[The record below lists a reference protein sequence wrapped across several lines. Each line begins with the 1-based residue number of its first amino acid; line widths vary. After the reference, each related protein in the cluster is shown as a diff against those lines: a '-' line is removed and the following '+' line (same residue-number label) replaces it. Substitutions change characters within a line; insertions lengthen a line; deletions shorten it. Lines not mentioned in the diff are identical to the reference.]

1 MGAVITGGSK
11 LQEPALSAAAVVAAT
26 AFALIVMELFFDV
39 DARSL
44 AICGAALLGT
54 GVMGVLVALAAQRW
68 TGRLGLSGQLTVFT
82 ALALTIAIANVMVA
96 AALMFLSTHDLRV
109 LIVLCGY
116 ALLATIGPAVLMTR
130 SVSRRVGALREAA
143 GEIASG
149 RLTARVADGGN
160 DEVSQLATAFNRMA
174 EALGEA
180 NARRQELE
188 QARRDLFAAISHDLR
203 TPLASIR
210 VMVEALADGV
220 VDDEQTRMRYL
231 KTMGVQTQQLSAL
244 IDDLFE
250 LATIDAGELSLRL
263 ELLKVEDVMRETLD
277 TFQAQAEQAHI
288 HLAFEPAT
296 GTLPVAADPQRL
308 SRVLYNLLQNAIRHT
323 PEEGTITLRTRSA
336 DNAVTVEVSDTGEGI
351 SPADA
356 LHVFDRFY
364 RGEKSRS
371 REFGGSGLGLSIARG
386 IVEAHGGRIWV
397 ETGVTRGA
405 TVAFTLPAAAG
416 AKG

>member
-1 MGAVITGGSK
+1 
-11 LQEPALSAAAVVAAT
+11 
-26 AFALIVMELFFDV
+26 
-39 DARSL
+39 
-44 AICGAALLGT
+44 
-54 GVMGVLVALAAQRW
+54 
-68 TGRLGLSGQLTVFT
+68 
-82 ALALTIAIANVMVA
+82 
-96 AALMFLSTHDLRV
+96 
-109 LIVLCGY
+109 
-116 ALLATIGPAVLMTR
+116 MTR

-323 PEEGTITLRTRSA
+323 PEDGTITLRTRSA

-405 TVAFTLPAAAG
+405 TVAFTLPVAAG